1 MDYQLVI
8 QFSLSDASA
17 DDFDQL
23 LVIENRLDLALRYK
37 HQVDGHD
44 LGSDEMNIFINTNDP
59 TEAFRISRD
68 VLSEKEL
75 EIVTIALKELD
86 GEKYSVLWP
95 ENFDDELR
103 IK

>member
-1 MDYQLVI
+1 MNYQLVI

-23 LVIENRLDLALRYK
+23 LVIENKLDLALRYK

-44 LGSDEMNIFINTNDP
+44 LGSDEMNIFIHTNDP
-59 TEAFRISRD
+59 TEAFRISSG

-75 EIVTIALKELD
+75 EIVTIAIKELE

-95 ENFDDELR
+95 ENFDGEFR